1 MNPGAQ
7 LGEKGEAFPALLEYR
22 QKCPNFG
29 EKGPM
34 HILVKFF
41 IQNIDLKISRR
52 KKSKIFLGG
61 GFFLVFLEK
70 QQREMFCKKGVLNT
84 FVNFIGIHLC
94 WIRFLIKVQA
104 LGLR

>member
-1 MNPGAQ
+1 MVYSNFTHDSENYDFTKLYYDSMNPGAQ
-7 LGEKGEAFPALLEYR
+7 LGEKGEAFPALFEYR

-41 IQNIDLKISRR
+41 IQNIDLKISRG

-70 QQREMFCKKGVLNT
+70 QQ
-84 FVNFIGIHLC
+84 
-94 WIRFLIKVQA
+94 
-104 LGLR
+104 

>member
-1 MNPGAQ
+1 MNLGAQ
-7 LGEKGEAFPALLEYR
+7 LGEKGEAFPALFEYR
-22 QKCPNFG
+22 QKCPNIG

-41 IQNIDLKISRR
+41 IQSIDLKISRR

-70 QQREMFCKKGVLNT
+70 QQ
-84 FVNFIGIHLC
+84 
-94 WIRFLIKVQA
+94 
-104 LGLR
+104 